1 MIIPLSIEC
10 CQKLVP
16 EDSVRPEART
26 LVVLNRRK
34 GCVGCF
40 NFFSYISRLI
50 KNIRNLWDRL
60 DTSKEYNII
69 IFVQCT
75 AIV

>member
-50 KNIRNLWDRL
+50 KILEIFGIVWIL
-60 DTSKEYNII
+60 LKNII
-69 IFVQCT
+69 
-75 AIV
+75 